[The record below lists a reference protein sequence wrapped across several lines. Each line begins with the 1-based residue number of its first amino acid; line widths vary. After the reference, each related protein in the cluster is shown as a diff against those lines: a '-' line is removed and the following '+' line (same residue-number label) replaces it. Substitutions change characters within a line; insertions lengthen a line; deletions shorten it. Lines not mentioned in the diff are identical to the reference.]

1 MKSLILKRSVV
12 IAGHRTSISLED
24 AFWNELKE
32 IASLRKM
39 ALSELIGSIDTERT
53 HANLSSA
60 IRLFVID
67 FHCGQQ
73 AARAANENP
82 RSEVRHA
89 SELRPLSSGL

>member
-24 AFWNELKE
+24 AFWKELKE
-32 IASLRKM
+32 IAGLRKM
-39 ALSELIGSIDTERT
+39 ALSELIGTIDTERT

-60 IRLFVID
+60 IRLFVLD
-67 FHCGQQ
+67 FHTGRQ
-73 AARAANENP
+73 AAHAAAS

-89 SELRPLSSGL
+89 SELRPLSSSI